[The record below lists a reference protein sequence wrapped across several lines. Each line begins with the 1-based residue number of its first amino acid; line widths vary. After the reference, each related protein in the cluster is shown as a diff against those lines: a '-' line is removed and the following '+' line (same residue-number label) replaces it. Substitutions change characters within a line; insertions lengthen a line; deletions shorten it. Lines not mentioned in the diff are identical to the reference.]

1 MLRHLILKTG
11 INYDHCEFEGYRA
24 NYSGYDP
31 VDATYN
37 TNQQGRDC
45 HGHGTH
51 VASLACGK
59 ISGVAKKATCYSVRV
74 LGCNNRAPWSAIIA
88 GLNHAATKIT
98 SSNPRRPSIISMSLG
113 GSNSSAV
120 NKILVDIIN
129 KGIPIVA
136 AAGNERSDACLKTP
150 ASTSEVITVGGTG
163 QSDDVYYFTNGG
175 SCVDILAPGNMI
187 QGADYTCNRCSCSK
201 IYSGTSMSAAIVSG
215 VIAIHLQ
222 KQPNLT
228 PAQIKQKLTQLCSK
242 DKVNYRFLEPSLR
255 SSTPN
260 CLVNVNC
267 KLDII

>member
-31 VDATYN
+31 IDVTYS
-37 TNQQGRDC
+37 TNRQGSDC

-88 GLNHAATKIT
+88 GLNHAASKIV
-98 SSNPRRPSIISMSLG
+98 SSNPRRPSVISMSLG
-113 GSNSSAV
+113 GGYSSS
-120 NKILVDIIN
+120 VDTVLKN
-129 KGIPIVA
+129 VLYKSIPIVA
-136 AAGNERSDACLKTP
+136 AAGNDEDDACLKTP
-150 ASTSEVITVGGTG
+150 ASTSGVITVGGTG
-163 QSDDVYYFTNGG
+163 QGDDVYYFTNGG